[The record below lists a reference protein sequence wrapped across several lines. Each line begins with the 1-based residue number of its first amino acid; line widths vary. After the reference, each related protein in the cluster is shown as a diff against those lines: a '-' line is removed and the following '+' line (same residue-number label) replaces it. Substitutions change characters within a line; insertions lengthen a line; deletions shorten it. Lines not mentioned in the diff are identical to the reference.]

1 MGMDLIRYSIPYW
14 DNPKTGLMEESFSF
28 LERPFYMPGSLGT
41 PRYNKLIELLAQ
53 ARNNAGLTQQAVADQ
68 LGKPQSFV
76 AKYERGERRLD
87 FIELIGI
94 AAILEVNITD
104 LTAKISNK

>member
-1 MGMDLIRYSIPYW
+1 
-14 DNPKTGLMEESFSF
+14 
-28 LERPFYMPGSLGT
+28 MPGSLGT
-41 PRYNKLIELLAQ
+41 PRYNKLIALLAQ
-53 ARNNAGLTQQAVADQ
+53 ARSNAGLTQQAVADQ

-87 FIELIGI
+87 FIEVVDI
-94 AAILEVNITD
+94 AEILELNLSD

>member
-1 MGMDLIRYSIPYW
+1 
-14 DNPKTGLMEESFSF
+14 
-28 LERPFYMPGSLGT
+28 MPGSLGT
-41 PRYNKLIELLAQ
+41 PRYNKLTALLVQ

-87 FIELIGI
+87 FIELIDI
-94 AAILEVNITD
+94 TTILEVNISD